1 MDKMELF
8 PHKSPAV
15 FFFLIATFFFTPP
28 SYAQETSPAMKNQ
41 APSFSSVEE
50 RRIFTK
56 MQEARK
62 NANSEKKD
70 LSLREKE
77 LKTLNEAVD
86 KKLEE
91 INRKLQELQTLQDN
105 LKTLLAQKSAEEI
118 KKVKELS
125 KIYEKMSPDKAALA
139 LSKMD
144 DKLVTDILA
153 NMKAKSAAKILDA
166 LDRKKASEI
175 STTFSTVK

>member
-1 MDKMELF
+1 M
-8 PHKSPAV
+8 KSFSYKFST
-15 FFFLIATFFFTPP
+15 FFFLFMIPFFFIQP
-28 SYAQETSPAMKNQ
+28 SFAQEASPAMKNKT
-41 APSFSSVEE
+41 PSFSSVEE

-62 NANSEKKD
+62 NATNEQKD
-70 LSLREKE
+70 ISIREKE

-105 LKTLLAQKSAEEI
+105 LKTLLAQKNVREL

-125 KIYEKMSPDKAALA
+125 KIYEKMSPNKAALA
-139 LSKMD
+139 ISKMD
-144 DKLVTDILA
+144 DKLATEILA
-153 NMKAKSAAKILDA
+153 NMKVKSAAKILDS
-166 LDRKKASEI
+166 LDRKKATEL